1 MVALKIIDDEF
12 QENEGLTSC
21 QRKDVMTKEMRIDS
35 AFGSSKEIENVNE
48 ESNAVIGT
56 QKAEQFKDKANG
68 CKLHTN
74 NYCSIM
80 HEW

>member
-21 QRKDVMTKEMRIDS
+21 QRKDLITKEIRLDS
-35 AFGSSKEIENVNE
+35 TVDLSKEIENVNE

-56 QKAEQFKDKANG
+56 QKAEQFKDKSNG

-74 NYCSIM
+74 NYCSII